1 MWYNLGLALDVPDSI
16 LDDIKDQCKANPEQ
30 CMVEMVDSWMTRQM
44 HVGKPTWTDLA
55 AGLRKIKQTWLADAL
70 ENIYNTGMPAH
81 TFTPYTDF
89 VPDGI
94 VDQVNKTTL
103 ASPSG
108 LASMPCPSV
117 NPCLL
122 LFILSLD
129 LSRTPLHCGHST
141 HL

>member
-70 ENIYNTGMPAH
+70 ENIYNTGTCMPAH
-81 TFTPYTDF
+81 P
-89 VPDGI
+89 
-94 VDQVNKTTL
+94 
-103 ASPSG
+103 
-108 LASMPCPSV
+108 
-117 NPCLL
+117 
-122 LFILSLD
+122 FIFL
-129 LSRTPLHCGHST
+129 TQFLH
-141 HL
+141 LEEKWAR